1 MKTSP
6 NSQATFL
13 NETEFPLMSSQA
25 ASRAKTSALQG
36 SKPELAKEPAVDC
49 GPKLSD
55 LLASL
60 DPATSSWRTSQRC
73 LVAQLNNEA
82 DGLAQFSQTW
92 PAAGMMR
99 SGKTYQRQPWALPI
113 AANVSGL
120 LPTPQRSD
128 GPKWHYS
135 ISPKMC
141 IERAKG
147 GHQEMLAHWVVKTS
161 LQTGRS
167 NPAFHLWVM
176 GFPTD
181 HASVPP
187 LATP

>member
-120 LPTPQRSD
+120 LPTPNARDGKDLSRTTAFLAARSR
-128 GPKWHYS
+128 H
-135 ISPKMC
+135 SPSLST
-141 IERAKG
+141 EALNAGVEWRNVA
-147 GHQEMLAHWVVKTS
+147 HLYEMA
-161 LQTGRS
+161 
-167 NPAFHLWVM
+167 M
-176 GFPTD
+176 GFPSNWTATD
-181 HASVPP
+181 
-187 LATP
+187 LKD